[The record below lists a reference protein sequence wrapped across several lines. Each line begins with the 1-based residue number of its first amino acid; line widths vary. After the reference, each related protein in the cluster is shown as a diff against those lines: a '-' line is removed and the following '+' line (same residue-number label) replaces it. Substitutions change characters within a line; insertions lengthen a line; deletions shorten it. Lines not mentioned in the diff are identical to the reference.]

1 MTADQPSLFDAVA
14 EATTDDWTRA
24 GWVEAVVVD
33 GDAPPDA
40 LRAAP
45 KRARRSTPPA
55 LPDDGVDW
63 AARGAAY
70 REKWAASTAAARAK
84 IEEDR

>member
-14 EATTDDWTRA
+14 EATSDDWTRA

-33 GDAPPDA
+33 GDAP
-40 LRAAP
+40 
-45 KRARRSTPPA
+45 
-55 LPDDGVDW
+55 PDDGVDW